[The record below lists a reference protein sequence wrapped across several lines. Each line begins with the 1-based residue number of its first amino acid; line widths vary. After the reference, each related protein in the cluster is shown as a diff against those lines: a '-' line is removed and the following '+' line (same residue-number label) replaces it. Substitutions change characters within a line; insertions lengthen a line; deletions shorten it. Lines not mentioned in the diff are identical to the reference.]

1 MGLYLITVFSFLG
14 IMLLLSQLFYPG
26 GYFFLDNYI
35 SDQGWVKNNPV
46 GCWFFIIGASISGI
60 LLIPYVIYL
69 YKHLMTTCKPLTHL
83 FLISALI
90 GCIGF
95 SFVGLIP
102 KDFPDPHDIA
112 ADLAFGGLGVSAFL
126 SLFILLRKVQKRE
139 SWPKFYQVFV
149 IYSTMILVVSLALIF
164 QNTNLNPLTLDVDPR
179 WTTWPPWQWI
189 NFFNVIF
196 WLISLYL
203 IIPDDSIKQ

>member
-1 MGLYLITVFSFLG
+1 MVKGGKELKTSKFHALTRGTLNKKDMGLYLITVFSFLG

-35 SDQGWVKNNPV
+35 SDQGWLKNNPV
-46 GCWFFIIGASISGI
+46 GCWFFITGASVTGI
-60 LLIPYVIYL
+60 LLIPYLIYL
-69 YKHLMTTCKPLTHL
+69 YRHLMPTCKPLTHL
-83 FLISALI
+83 FLGSALI

-112 ADLAFGGLGVSAFL
+112 ADLAFGGLGLSAFL
-126 SLFILLRKVQKRE
+126 SLFILLRKMQKRE
-139 SWPKFYQVFV
+139 SWPKFYHVFV

-164 QNTNLNPLTLDVDPR
+164 QNMNLNPLT
-179 WTTWPPWQWI
+179 T
-189 NFFNVIF
+189 
-196 WLISLYL
+196 
-203 IIPDDSIKQ
+203 